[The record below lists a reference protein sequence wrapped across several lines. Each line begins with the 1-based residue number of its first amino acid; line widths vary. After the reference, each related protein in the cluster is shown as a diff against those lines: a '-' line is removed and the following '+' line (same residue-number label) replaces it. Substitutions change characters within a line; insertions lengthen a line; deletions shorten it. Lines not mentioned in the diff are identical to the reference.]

1 MFGQDTN
8 ILWTL
13 LYLPKINPLF
23 FYQYFVI
30 LISTTLSCICRFF
43 FFDPLI
49 FGHSI
54 TSCHCFFHLF
64 PPYIFIPTLLLSP
77 LSNISLSPQYYN
89 YLTPTT
95 TKISLLIMLNS
106 LQSIFITNL
115 SIICLLFIYHYCFLN
130 NINSQ

>member
-115 SIICLLFIYHYCFLN
+115 SIMCLLLIYHYCFLN

>member
-54 TSCHCFFHLF
+54 TSCHCFFDLF

-95 TKISLLIMLNS
+95 TKISLLIMFNP

-115 SIICLLFIYHYCFLN
+115 SIVCFLLIYHYCSLN